1 MKRNNKEIKTHIL
14 DYHKPRKKKFLGQH
28 FLRKQSVVDNMISK
42 VNVTPQTSVMEVG
55 CGDGF
60 LTRSI
65 LEQTKCKKL
74 LVYEIDKEWVDFL
87 GRSIKDDR
95 LTIKNENF
103 LDVALQEL
111 EVRKPWVFL
120 ANLPYCVTFPILF
133 VLQKNKHLFE
143 EGVFMIQEEVAQKLV
158 ATRGKKY
165 SAISLLLRY
174 HFDFEL
180 LEKVEPAAFNP
191 PPKIFS
197 RLVYFKPKN
206 SKQKIDKEEKFWKFV
221 RMCFK
226 FPRQMLRNN
235 LKLTNYDISK
245 LTDDLLRLRAQQLSF
260 NEFLK
265 IWDSINDESLD
276 N

>member
-95 LTIKNENF
+95 LTINHENF
-103 LDVALQEL
+103 LDVDLQEL
-111 EVRKPWVFL
+111 EASGPCVFL
-120 ANLPYCVTFPILF
+120 ANLPYNITFPAIF
-133 VLQKNKHLFE
+133 KLQKSKHLFK

-158 ATRGKKY
+158 ATRGKGY
-165 SAISLLLRY
+165 SATSLFLRN

-191 PPKIFS
+191 PPKVFS
-197 RLVYFKPKN
+197 RLVYFKPKD
-206 SKQKIDKEEKFWKFV
+206 SEQKIDEEEKFWKFV
-221 RMCFK
+221 RLCFK

-235 LKLTNYDISK
+235 LKSTDYDISK
-245 LTDDLLRLRAQQLSF
+245 LSDDLLKLRSQQLSF
-260 NEFLK
+260 KDFIE
-265 IWDSINDESLD
+265 IWNVVRD
-276 N
+276 